1 MPASPVDGTILV
13 ATLPSQGFTQTDQGS
28 FPTGLVGVNPNLPP
42 PNQSQVSTD
51 ALLGS
56 GNYLVFP
63 TYTAETSNGQ
73 LYVTDLQYNL
83 GTSNGGNTANTLN
96 DSAKNWRTN
105 QFAGGIVQILD
116 TNGNV
121 LQQRFVTTNTATQLT
136 VDHAWSTIPATG
148 QRYQVYGTGAIIQI
162 NPASGAQSVLVAGG

>member
-1 MPASPVDGTILV
+1 MSEAVRPAASRELRCLGVRRVRTARCVPSNRRGPSEKGNHVMRFTTLLRARRSTRSQARPSSFRLRLERLEERLVPASPVDGTILV

-63 TYTAETSNGQ
+63 T
-73 LYVTDLQYNL
+73 
-83 GTSNGGNTANTLN
+83 
-96 DSAKNWRTN
+96 
-105 QFAGGIVQILD
+105 
-116 TNGNV
+116 
-121 LQQRFVTTNTATQLT
+121 
-136 VDHAWSTIPATG
+136 
-148 QRYQVYGTGAIIQI
+148 
-162 NPASGAQSVLVAGG
+162 